1 MHREHSH
8 GGQFES
14 QKVAAYQREVISVAE
29 RLLKASMKNRVYL
42 YCHELAAPAQ
52 KLAGERSLARTDL
65 YNKIVS
71 GDGRVRNYTSGE
83 CSPT

>member
-1 MHREHSH
+1 MAKR
-8 GGQFES
+8 F
-14 QKVAAYQREVISVAE
+14 
-29 RLLKASMKNRVYL
+29 LKTSMKNRVYL
-42 YCHELAAPAQ
+42 YGHELVAPAQ
-52 KLAGERSLARTDL
+52 KLAGECSMARTDL